1 MRVYRE
7 KYIDRNGQGKTANR
21 WYIDFTDHLNR
32 RHKLSAFTDKR
43 QSEALA
49 QQILGL
55 VAAKAGTG
63 LTIEQQKWINTVP
76 TVLLK
81 KITQWGLVDN
91 CRIEGGK
98 PLKDHIEDWKISLQN
113 SGVSERFVV
122 QMYGAVKKHF
132 KECGFIYFNDISASK
147 LLQHISTLKKIV
159 KRRDKKTKKIY
170 YKDIGEVT
178 ATTKNYHLRYCKQ
191 FCKWLLQ
198 DGRVIQN
205 PLEHLKKLADTGGK
219 KRTAYTAEELRTLLA
234 YTATAETIFGIKGY
248 DRYILYRFAAETGFR
263 ASEIA
268 SMQVKDFDFEN
279 TFVTLAAEHT
289 KNGKEAVIPLK
300 METAETLKKYFFGKL
315 SNVKAFKMPHIG
327 NLAAMFKKDL
337 KGAKITIDADR
348 GKADFHALRHT
359 FCSMLASSGVHPK
372 TAQELMRH
380 SDINLTMSR
389 YTHTFRGQTAT
400 AINTLPD
407 LGKLTESQKQVKTGT
422 NDNFV
427 SSVCSDKPCIQNG
440 IKPDTTGI
448 LDGKENAKKVLS
460 DSEIYAFYLKNAK
473 AGEEIRTLDF
483 QLGKL
488 TFYR

>member
-7 KYIDRNGQGKTANR
+7 KYIDRKGQEKTANR

-43 QSEALA
+43 QSDALA

-63 LTIEQQKWINTVP
+63 LTVEQQKWINTVP
-76 TVLLK
+76 TALLK
-81 KITQWGLVDN
+81 KFTQWGLIDN
-91 CRIEGGK
+91 CRVEGGK
-98 PLKDHIEDWKISLQN
+98 PLKEHIEDWKISLQN
-113 SGVSERFVV
+113 SGVSERFIF

-132 KECGFIYFNDISASK
+132 MECGFVYFNDISASK
-147 LLQHISTLKKIV
+147 LQLNISKLKRTV
-159 KRRDKKTKKIY
+159 RKRDEKTKKLTETEL
-170 YKDIGEVT
+170 GEAT
-178 ATTKNYHLRYCKQ
+178 AATKNYHLRYCKQ

-205 PLEHLKKLADTGGK
+205 PLEHLKKITDTGGK
-219 KRTAYTAEELRTLLA
+219 KRAAYTAEELRTLLA
-234 YTATAETIFGIKGY
+234 YTATAETIFGVKGY
-248 DRYILYRFAAETGFR
+248 DRHILYRFAAETGFR

-268 SMQVKDFDFEN
+268 SMQVKDFDFTN
-279 TFVTLAAEHT
+279 NLVTLSGTHT
-289 KNGKEAVIPLK
+289 KNGKEAMIPLK
-300 METAETLKKYFFGKL
+300 PETAKTLQKYFAGKL
-315 SNVKAFKMPHIG
+315 SNVKVFKMPHIG

-348 GKADFHALRHT
+348 GKTDFHALRHT

-407 LGKLTESQKQVKTGT
+407 LGKLPESQKQVKTGT
-422 NDNFV
+422 DDNFV
-427 SSVCSDKPCIQNG
+427 SSVSSDKPCIQNG

-460 DSEIYAFYLKNAK
+460 NSEIYALYTQNTK

-488 TFYR
+488 TLYH